1 MPGDRVSHLLACLRS
16 DVAGR
21 PGLHREQRTA
31 PAACSHP
38 AARSATWPA
47 GPLRK
52 SATAA
57 RPAEPSRSAAGADEE
72 QVVAGHRCRLDLAD
86 CAVQLPELLTGRG
99 VVRPHLRTADA
110 NDLRARLVLPHERTA
125 PAGPFRSWS
134 SPQLLAGLRVEGDEE
149 RFLLIVGLDE

>member
-21 PGLHREQRTA
+21 PGLDREQRTA

-38 AARSATWPA
+38 AARSATCPA
-47 GPLRK
+47 GSLREP
-52 SATAA
+52 AAA
-57 RPAEPSRSAAGADEE
+57 RTAESARPTARADEE

-110 NDLRARLVLPHERTA
+110 NDLRARIVHPHERTA